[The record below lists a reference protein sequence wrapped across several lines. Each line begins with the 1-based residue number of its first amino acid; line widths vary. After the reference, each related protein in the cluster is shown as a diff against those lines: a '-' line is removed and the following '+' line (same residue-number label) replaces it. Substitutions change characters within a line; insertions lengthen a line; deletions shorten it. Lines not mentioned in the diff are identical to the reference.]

1 MVGVL
6 AHEGA
11 VDLAYRI
18 APVIREIVRSVRS
31 LRRRKGGLQ

>member
-11 VDLAYRI
+11 VDVAYRI
-18 APVIREIVRSVRS
+18 ALAIWEIMRSARS
-31 LRRRKGGLQ
+31 LGRRKGALQ